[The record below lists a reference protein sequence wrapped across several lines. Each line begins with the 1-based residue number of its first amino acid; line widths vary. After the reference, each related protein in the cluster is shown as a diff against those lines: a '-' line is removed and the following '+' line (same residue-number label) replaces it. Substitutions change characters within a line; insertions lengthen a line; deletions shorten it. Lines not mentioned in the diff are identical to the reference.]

1 MYSLWNNKLQIL
13 NMHVNILSSFIMIR
27 RSDRN
32 SNYLN
37 LDINVIVSGELD
49 TQQFFI
55 TDYSLITIKLIE
67 QIKMS

>member
-27 RSDRN
+27 RSERN

-37 LDINVIVSGELD
+37 LDINVIVSEELD
-49 TQQFFI
+49 TQQF
-55 TDYSLITIKLIE
+55 LL
-67 QIKMS
+67 QIIH